1 MKKSKWLVLLLV
13 VTLIASLTLTACGG
27 NDEDTSSDAK
37 IEDKTDDSAKD
48 QDEDKKEEDTNK
60 EEEKKE
66 EAKAPEGFTT
76 DTASLSKDILA
87 KEQVL
92 SVNLGEEPPCLDP
105 QVSTDGTSS
114 TILNDTLEGLI
125 RMDHTGE
132 VKKGSG
138 MAIDWT
144 LSDDK
149 TVYTFKLREANWSDG
164 TPVTAHDFEYSW
176 KRIMDPELASD
187 YAFMTYDIKNSEAFY
202 KGEITDPSQIGVK
215 ALDDHTLE
223 VTLGK
228 PNPTFLSKLQ
238 HSTFFPSRKDMV
250 EELGNK
256 YASEADL
263 VPSNGPFK
271 VAEWKHE
278 SKVILEKNPEYW
290 DADSV
295 ILDKINF
302 HIIKNSNSVVGMYKT
317 GELDYI
323 GVPQQ
328 FIDEYIDELQLIP
341 QAFSVYRTFNNE
353 HKYLK
358 NKKLRNAFARAIDQT
373 KIYETMDKGLSQAAY
388 GWVPTGIAGYDGKT
402 FREIAGKKLF
412 KDVGTGYSKEDLDKL
427 YNEALEELG
436 ATTEEISDGLRVM
449 TGQTDSA
456 LKYVQIYQQML
467 ESNLGVKVTI
477 EQNTWKVRLDKQ
489 ASGDF
494 EITTGSGW
502 IGDYND
508 AMTFMD
514 LMMSDNPQNR
524 ARWSNAEYDR
534 LVQSAMD
541 TFDAKKR
548 VDSMIEAEKILIDDM
563 PVHPYEFNVSRLL
576 ERPYVKNIVR
586 LPLQVTSGKKWA
598 YILKH

>member
-27 NDEDTSSDAK
+27 NDEDASSDAK
-37 IEDKTDDSAKD
+37 VEDKTDDSAKD

-92 SVNLGEEPPCLDP
+92 KVNLGEEPPCLDP
-105 QVSTDGTSS
+105 QLSTDTTSS
-114 TILNDTLEGLI
+114 TILNDTLEGII

-144 LSDDK
+144 ISDDK
-149 TVYTFKLREANWSDG
+149 TEYVFKLREAQWSDG
-164 TPVTAHDFEYSW
+164 KPVTAHDFEYAW
-176 KRIMDPELASD
+176 KRIMSPELASD
-187 YAFMTYDIKNSEAFY
+187 YSFMTYDIKNSEAFF
-202 KGEITDPSQIGVK
+202 KGEITDPNEIGVK
-215 ALDDHTLE
+215 AVDDHTLK

-228 PNPTFLSKLQ
+228 PNPTFISKLQ
-238 HSTFFPSRKDMV
+238 HSTFFPARKDKY
-250 EELGNK
+250 EELGDK

-263 VPSNGPFK
+263 VPSCGPFK
-271 VAEWKHE
+271 VAEWAHE
-278 SKVILEKNPEYW
+278 SKVVLEKNPTYW

-295 ILDKINF
+295 ILDKIEF
-302 HIIKNSNSVVGMYKT
+302 QIIKNSNSKVGMYET

-328 FIDEYIDELQLIP
+328 FIDKYIDQLELTTE
-341 QAFSVYRTFNNE
+341 AATYYRSYNTDT
-353 HKYLK
+353 KYLK
-358 NKKLRNAFARAIDQT
+358 NEKLRKALTQAIDQT
-373 KIYETMDKGLSQAAY
+373 KVWETMDKGLTPVAY
-388 GWVPTGIAGYDGKT
+388 AWVPPGMAGYGGKT
-402 FREIAGKKLF
+402 FRELAGEQLF
-412 KDVGTGYSKEDLDKL
+412 KDIGTGASKEDVEKL
-427 YNEALEELG
+427 LNEALDELG
-436 ATTEEISDGLRVM
+436 ATKDDLSGDLSYLI
-449 TGQTDSA
+449 GQTDSQ
-456 LKYVQIYQQML
+456 LKYGQIYQQYWD
-467 ESNLGVKVTI
+467 ENLGVQIKI
-477 EQNTWKVRLDKQ
+477 EQNTWKVRLDKM

-494 EITTGSGW
+494 TITASGW

-514 LMMSDNPQNR
+514 LFMSDNPQNR
-524 ARWSNAEYDR
+524 TRWGNAEYDR
-534 LVQSAMD
+534 LVEKAMNK
-541 TFDAKKR
+541 FDQKERIDA
-548 VDSMIEAEKILIDDM
+548 MIEAEKIFMDEMPID
-563 PVHPYEFNVSRLL
+563 PYAYGVGRLL
-576 ERPYVKNIVR
+576 QRPYVKNIVR

>member
-1 MKKSKWLVLLLV
+1 MRKTKWLALLLV
-13 VTLIASLTLTACGG
+13 FTLIASLTLTACGG
-27 NDEDTSSDAK
+27 DDKDVSTDDTK
-37 IEDKTDDSAKD
+37 KEDKVDNSAKD
-48 QDEDKKEEDTNK
+48 KDKKD
-60 EEEKKE
+60 EEKKGDAAE
-66 EAKAPEGFTT
+66 APEGYTT
-76 DTASLSKDILA
+76 DTANLSKDILDD
-87 KEQVL
+87 EQVL

-105 QVSTDGTSS
+105 QLSTDGTSS
-114 TILNDTLEGLI
+114 VILNDTLEGLI

-138 MAIDWT
+138 MATDWT
-144 LSDDK
+144 LSNDK

-164 TPVTAHDFEYSW
+164 TPVTAHDFEYAW
-176 KRIMDPELASD
+176 KRILDPELASD
-187 YAFMTYDIKNSEAFY
+187 YAFMYYDIKNAEAFY
-202 KGEITDPSQIGVK
+202 KGEITDPSQIGIK
-215 ALDDHTLE
+215 ALDDYTLE
-223 VTLGK
+223 VTLRK

-238 HSTFFPSRKDMV
+238 HSTFFPSRKDMI
-250 EELGNK
+250 EELGDK

-271 VAEWKHE
+271 VTEWKHE
-278 SKVILEKNPEYW
+278 SKVVLEKNPEYW

-295 ILDKINF
+295 ILEKINLL
-302 HIIKNSNSVVGMYKT
+302 IMKNSNSMVGMYET

-328 FIDEYIDELQLIP
+328 FIDKYIDQIQLTP
-341 QAFSVYRTFNNE
+341 KAFNVYREFNNKNE
-353 HKYLK
+353 YLK

-373 KIYETMDKGLSQAAY
+373 KIYETMDKGLTPAAY
-388 GWVPTGIAGYDGKT
+388 AWVPPGISGYDGKT
-402 FREIAGKKLF
+402 FREIAGEKLF
-412 KDVGTGYSKEDLDKL
+412 KDIGTGYSKEDLDKL

-436 ATTEEISDGLRVM
+436 ATAKSINGLRVM
-449 TGQTDSA
+449 TGQGDSA

-477 EQNTWKVRLDKQ
+477 EQNTWKVQLDKK
-489 ASGDF
+489 ANGDYD
-494 EITTGSGW
+494 ISTGSGW

-514 LMMSDNPQNR
+514 VMMSDNPQNR
-524 ARWSNAEYDR
+524 SGWANTEYDR

-541 TFDAKKR
+541 TFDAKER
-548 VDSMIEAEKILIDDM
+548 VDSMIEAEKILIEDM
-563 PVHPYEFNVSRLL
+563 PIDPYAFNVGRLL
-576 ERPYVKNIVR
+576 ERPYVKNVVR

>member
-1 MKKSKWLVLLLV
+1 MNKNKWIVLLLV
-13 VTLIASLTLTACGG
+13 FVLATSLTLAGCGSDEEVDNTDTDKPAANTDEN
-27 NDEDTSSDAK
+27 NDN
-37 IEDKTDDSAKD
+37 DKK
-48 QDEDKKEEDTNK
+48 DEDKKDDT
-60 EEEKKE
+60 
-66 EAKAPEGFTT
+66 AKAPEGKTT
-76 DTASLSKDILA
+76 DTASLPKDILDE
-87 KEQVL
+87 KQVL

-138 MAIDWT
+138 LATDWT

-149 TVYTFKLREANWSDG
+149 TVYTFKLRESNWSDG

-176 KRIMDPELASD
+176 KRIMEPELASD
-187 YAFMTYDIKNSEAFY
+187 YAFMTYDIENAEAFY

-215 ALDDHTLE
+215 ALDDYTLE
-223 VTLGK
+223 VTLAK

-238 HSTFFPSRKDMV
+238 HSTFFPSRKDKV
-250 EELGNK
+250 EELGDK

-278 SKVILEKNPEYW
+278 SKLVLEKNPEYW

-295 ILDKINF
+295 ILEKINF
-302 HIIKNSNSVVGMYKT
+302 HIIKNSNSIVGMYET

-328 FIDEYIDELQLIP
+328 FIDKYIDELQLVP
-341 QAFSVYRTFNNE
+341 QAFSVYRTFNTEN
-353 HKYLK
+353 KYLK
-358 NKKLRNAFARAIDQT
+358 NKKLRNALARAIDQT
-373 KIYETMDKGLSQAAY
+373 KIYKTMDKGLSTAAY
-388 GWVPTGIAGYDGKT
+388 AWVPTGIAGYDGKT
-402 FREIAGKKLF
+402 FREIAGDKLF
-412 KDVGTGYSKEDLDKL
+412 KDIGTGYSKEDLEKL

-436 ATTEEISDGLRVM
+436 ATTEDISGSLSVI
-449 TGQTDSA
+449 TGQSDSA

-467 ESNLGVKVTI
+467 ESNLGLKVKI

-494 EITTGSGW
+494 EITTSSGW

-524 ARWSNAEYDR
+524 TRWGNAEYDR

-541 TFDAKKR
+541 TFDAKER
-548 VDSMIEAEKILIDDM
+548 VDAMIEAEKILIDEM
-563 PVHPYEFNVSRLL
+563 PVHPYEFNTSRLL
-576 ERPYVKNIVR
+576 ERPYVKNVVR